1 MGDHAPPLLAAMTI
15 TEAKSIRSLV
25 VGTILRSS
33 ITMMIVVVMLSSSA
47 DMKKVSSATSH
58 SRRTLR
64 RVVMRRVMNSNP
76 PWKSIRSTIVIAPIR
91 KTRISHVDPRCRRI
105 IVAHGRLGETGQGGG
120 VFQTENT
127 PKNTAHQQGD
137 GRFIDSR
144 FVFEGDEG
152 IAYDKQDEHGC
163 NHNYSI
169 ALNPFIYKRC
179 FLHPEEPADNAV
191 LLIENENFPSL
202 FSAFGTIR
210 AVSHPPVENGRKD
223 CAPAGRTLDRR
234 GRSIR

>member
-1 MGDHAPPLLAAMTI
+1 MPQDL
-15 TEAKSIRSLV
+15 
-25 VGTILRSS
+25 
-33 ITMMIVVVMLSSSA
+33 
-47 DMKKVSSATSH
+47 
-58 SRRTLR
+58 
-64 RVVMRRVMNSNP
+64 
-76 PWKSIRSTIVIAPIR
+76 
-91 KTRISHVDPRCRRI
+91 
-105 IVAHGRLGETGQGGG
+105 VAHGRLGETGQGGG

-223 CAPAGRTLDRR
+223 CAPAGRTLDRQ
-234 GRSIR
+234 GSEHPLNPDFPQQENQIRVAGHTPFDRRQDI